1 VIRRDFLAAVLAT
14 PFLGEAWAQA
24 RLRRVAVV
32 TLGSLEK
39 HPVASLVDGLRE
51 LGYQQGR
58 NIDVFAPSPGAA
70 YRDLPKMAAAA
81 VQGRAEVI
89 VAHGASATRAVKS
102 ATATIPVVMVV
113 GADPVEMGFVGNLA
127 RPEANLTGLGT
138 ETQLLTNKRVE
149 LLKEI
154 APGMKRLAV
163 LWNSASAGQTAS
175 FKLLREASEPL
186 GIELQPIDLR
196 GRDGLAGVSESLAK
210 AKAQGMIVLSATTL
224 ARLGPQLVEL
234 AARQRLPAVYA
245 DAQLVRQGGLAAY
258 SPDSRVQLRRAAYY
272 VDRILKGAKPAD
284 LAVEQPTKFEL
295 AVNLKTAKALGLAI
309 PRGVLIR
316 ADEVVE

>member
-1 VIRRDFLAAVLAT
+1 MRRRHFLAALLAA
-14 PFLGEAWAQA
+14 PFLSEARAQP
-24 RLRRVAVV
+24 RLRRIAVV

-39 HPVASLVDGLRE
+39 HPVASLVEGLRE
-51 LGYQQGR
+51 LGYEHGR
-58 NIDVFAPSPGAA
+58 SIEILAPRPGAA
-70 YRDLPKMAAAA
+70 YRDLPRMAAAA
-81 VQGRAEVI
+81 VEGGADII
-89 VAHGASATRAVKS
+89 VAHGASATRAVKA

-127 RPEANLTGLGT
+127 RPEANVTGLGT

-149 LLKEI
+149 LLHEI
-154 APGMKRLAV
+154 VPGMKRLAV
-163 LWNSASAGQTAS
+163 LWNSSSAGQSAS
-175 FKLLREASEPL
+175 YKLLQGVSERL
-186 GIELQPIDLR
+186 GIQLQPIDLR

-210 AKAQGMIVLSATTL
+210 ANAQGMIVLSATTL
-224 ARLGPQLVEL
+224 VRLGPQLVEL

-258 SPDSRVQLRRAAYY
+258 SPDARAQLRRAAHYI
-272 VDRILKGAKPAD
+272 DRILKGAKPAD

-309 PRGVLIR
+309 PAGVMIR
-316 ADEVVE
+316 ADEVIR

>member
-1 VIRRDFLAAVLAT
+1 VRRRHFLAALLAV
-14 PFLGEAWAQA
+14 PFLGEARAQP

-32 TLGSLEK
+32 TLGALERQPVVSLLE
-39 HPVASLVDGLRE
+39 GLRA
-51 LGYQQGR
+51 LGYEQGR
-58 NIDVFAPSPGAA
+58 NIEILAPSPDAA
-70 YRDLPKMAAAA
+70 YRDLPRMAAAA
-81 VQGRAEVI
+81 VQGGAAVI

-127 RPEANLTGLGT
+127 RPEGNLTGLGT

-186 GIELQPIDLR
+186 GIDLQPIDLR
-196 GRDGLAGVSESLAK
+196 GRDGLAGVSESL

-258 SPDSRVQLRRAAYY
+258 SPDSRAQLRRAAYY

>member
-1 VIRRDFLAAVLAT
+1 MRRRHFLAALLAA
-14 PFLGEAWAQA
+14 PFIGEVRSQP

-32 TLGSLEK
+32 TLGALERQPVVSLLE
-39 HPVASLVDGLRE
+39 GLRE
-51 LGYQQGR
+51 LGYEPGR
-58 NIDVFAPSPGAA
+58 NIEILAPSPDAA

-81 VQGRAEVI
+81 VQGGAEVI

-149 LLKEI
+149 LLHEI
-154 APGMKRLAV
+154 VPGMKRLAV
-163 LWNSASAGQTAS
+163 LWNSSSAGQTAS
-175 FKLLREASEPL
+175 FKLLREVCEPL
-186 GIELQPIDLR
+186 GIQLQPIDLR
-196 GRDGLAGVSESLAK
+196 GRDGLAGVPESLAR
-210 AKAQGMIVLSATTL
+210 AKAHGLIVLSATTL

-258 SPDSRVQLRRAAYY
+258 SPDARAQLRRAAHY

-295 AVNLKTAKALGLAI
+295 AVNVKTAKALGLAI
-309 PRGVLIR
+309 PDAVMIR
-316 ADEVVE
+316 ADEVIR

>member
-1 VIRRDFLAAVLAT
+1 MRRRHFLAALLAV
-14 PFLGEAWAQA
+14 PFLGEALAQP

-32 TLGSLEK
+32 TLGALERQPVVSLLE
-39 HPVASLVDGLRE
+39 GLRE
-51 LGYQQGR
+51 FGYEQGR
-58 NIDVFAPSPGAA
+58 NIEILAPSPDAA
-70 YRDLPKMAAAA
+70 YRDLPRMAAAA
-81 VQGRAEVI
+81 VQGGAAVI

-127 RPEANLTGLGT
+127 RPEGNLTGLGT

-186 GIELQPIDLR
+186 GIDLQPIDLR

-224 ARLGPQLVEL
+224 ARLGPQLVAL

-258 SPDSRVQLRRAAYY
+258 SPDSRAQLRRAAYY

-295 AVNLKTAKALGLAI
+295 AVNLKTARALGLAI